1 MKNDVRKMHDIST
14 EMQINDLL
22 YNIISDELEDM
33 IADCDNLENEFEIIY
48 FGRRVLSVFQ
58 NNDMPIYAALGL
70 LDNEKII
77 KLLYDDKE
85 KYIGGSDGDTDI
97 WNYIVERGYRHYD
110 KIVRRGEERLKVISG
125 MSNHVIE
132 GRNSYECYG

>member
-22 YNIISDELEDM
+22 YNTISDELEDM

-110 KIVRRGEERLKVISG
+110 KIVRRGGRTVE
-125 MSNHVIE
+125 SNIRDE
-132 GRNSYECYG
+132 QSCY

>member
-1 MKNDVRKMHDIST
+1 MKNDVRKTQDIST

-110 KIVRRGEERLKVISG
+110 KIVRRGGRTVE
-125 MSNHVIE
+125 SNIRDE
-132 GRNSYECYG
+132 QSCY